1 MAATI
6 ERYAAEGVFDPP
18 LYSQAVKVT
27 GARTILFVSGQ
38 VAYDADGQPAHPGDF
53 PAQARAVFG
62 AIKAQVEA
70 GGGTLADVVKLN
82 TYLTDI
88 RHRNDLGP
96 IREQF
101 FGPKAP
107 ASTLVGVTALAQPGW
122 LIEVEAI
129 AVI

>member
-62 AIKAQVEA
+62 AIKAQVEGTFE
-70 GGGTLADVVKLN
+70 GGYLIFDLARDGVGYS
-82 TYLTDI
+82 TSGGFIDDI
-88 RHRNDLGP
+88 VPQLEELKQQIIDGGITVP
-96 IREQF
+96 T
-101 FGPKAP
+101 
-107 ASTLVGVTALAQPGW
+107 S
-122 LIEVEAI
+122 
-129 AVI
+129 